1 MNIPNQLTIAR
12 FILAPVFLIFLL
24 WQSLPHYSLI
34 AFIIFVAAA
43 VTDFI
48 DGKLARR
55 NDQITVFGKFL
66 DPVADK
72 MLVTAALLG
81 LMKMGLCNIWVVML
95 VLTREFIVTSV
106 RLVASSDGN
115 VIAANIWGKLKTA
128 SQMIFISLVLL
139 LNELLLDGILPGAF
153 PLAIV
158 SNVLMWIIAGL
169 TVVSGAT
176 YVYGARKHISVKK

>member
-1 MNIPNQLTIAR
+1 MNVPNQLTVAR

-24 WQSLPHYSLI
+24 WDSLPHYSLI
-34 AFIIFVAAA
+34 ALVIFVAAA

-48 DGKLARR
+48 DGKLARKK
-55 NDQITVFGKFL
+55 NQITVFGKFL

-81 LMKMGLCNIWVVML
+81 LMKMGYCSIWVVML
-95 VLTREFIVTSV
+95 VLTREFVVTSV
-106 RLVASSDGN
+106 RLVASSDGE

-128 SQMIFISLVLL
+128 SQMTFIALVLL
-139 LNELLLDGILPGAF
+139 FHELLLDGILPQGF
-153 PLAIV
+153 PLSAV

-169 TVVSGAT
+169 TVISGVT
-176 YVYGARKHISVKK
+176 YVYGARKHIPIKK

>member
-1 MNIPNQLTIAR
+1 MNLPNKLTLAR

-48 DGKLARR
+48 DGNLARKR
-55 NDQITVFGKFL
+55 NQITVFGKFL

-81 LMKMGLCNIWVVML
+81 LMQMGLCNIWVVML

-106 RLVASSDGN
+106 RLVASSSGN

-128 SQMIFISLVLL
+128 SQMIFISLILL
-139 LNELLLDGILPGAF
+139 LNELLLSGILPAGF
-153 PLAIV
+153 PLQLI
-158 SNVLMWIIAGL
+158 SNILMWIIAVL
-169 TVVSGAT
+169 TVVSGVT
-176 YVYGARKHISVKK
+176 YVYGARKHISFKK

>member
-1 MNIPNQLTIAR
+1 MNLPNRLTVAR
-12 FILAPVFLIFLL
+12 FILAPVFLIFLM
-24 WQSLPHYSLI
+24 WQTLPHYSLI
-34 AFIIFVAAA
+34 AFLIFVLAAGA
-43 VTDFI
+43 DFI
-48 DGKLARR
+48 DGKLARK
-55 NDQITVFGKFL
+55 NGQVTVFGKFL

-81 LMKMGLCNIWVVML
+81 LMSMGLCNIWVVML
-95 VLTREFIVTSV
+95 VLTREFVVTSV

-139 LNELLLDGILPGAF
+139 FNELQLDGILPVGF
-153 PLAIV
+153 PLALI
-158 SNVLMWIIAGL
+158 SNILMWIIAGL
-169 TVVSGAT
+169 TVVSGIT

>member
-1 MNIPNQLTIAR
+1 MNIPNQLTVAR

-24 WQSLPHYSLI
+24 WDSLPHYSLI
-34 AFIIFVAAA
+34 AFAVFVLAA

-55 NDQITVFGKFL
+55 NNQVTVFGKFL

-81 LMKMGLCNIWVVML
+81 LMKMGYCNIWVVML
-95 VLTREFIVTSV
+95 VLTREFVVTSV
-106 RLVASSDGN
+106 RLVASSDGD

-139 LNELLLDGILPGAF
+139 LHELLLDGILPQGF
-153 PLAIV
+153 PLPLV
-158 SNVLMWIIAGL
+158 SNILMWIIAGL
-169 TVVSGAT
+169 TVISGIT
-176 YVYGARKHISVKK
+176 YVYGARKHIHIKK

>member
-48 DGKLARR
+48 DGKLARK
-55 NDQITVFGKFL
+55 NNQITVFGKFL

-81 LMKMGLCNIWVVML
+81 LMRMGLCNIWVVMI

-115 VIAANIWGKLKTA
+115 VIAANVWGKLKTA
-128 SQMIFISLVLL
+128 SQMIFISLI
-139 LNELLLDGILPGAF
+139 LLLDELLTEGILPEGF
-153 PLAIV
+153 PLPLI
-158 SNVLMWIIAGL
+158 SNILMWIIAVL
-169 TVVSGAT
+169 TIVSGAT
-176 YVYGARKHISVKK
+176 YVYGARKCISFKK